1 MPVNV
6 KSAALASDLRLVLG
20 QLMRRL
26 RAEHSFSL
34 SQGAVLGRLDRE
46 GPLGTVELASAERV
60 RPQSMGQTLA
70 ELEAQG
76 LVVRRPHE
84 TDRRRTLID
93 LTDDGRRVLAEDRK
107 RRIGWLAEAID
118 RELSA
123 EEQETLDRAVALL
136 ARLAE
141 L

>member
-1 MPVNV
+1 VAVRV
-6 KSAALASDLRLVLG
+6 KPAALASDLRLVLG

-46 GPLGTVELASAERV
+46 GPQSTVELAAAERV

-76 LVVRRPHE
+76 LIARRPHE

-107 RRIGWLAEAID
+107 RRIGWLAEAIGRD
-118 RELSA
+118 LTV
-123 EEQETLDRAVALL
+123 EEQEILGRAVELL

>member
-1 MPVNV
+1 VPVGV
-6 KSAALASDLRLVLG
+6 KPAALASDLRLVLG

-34 SQGAVLGRLDRE
+34 TQGAVLGRLDRD
-46 GPLGTVELASAERV
+46 GPLGTVELAAAERV

>member
-1 MPVNV
+1 
-6 KSAALASDLRLVLG
+6 
-20 QLMRRL
+20 MRRL

-46 GPLGTVELASAERV
+46 GPQGTVELAAAERV

-76 LVVRRPHE
+76 LIDRRPHE

-93 LTDDGRRVLAEDRK
+93 LTDEGRRVLAEDRK
-107 RRIGWLAEAID
+107 RRIGWLAEALERD
-118 RELSA
+118 YTP
-123 EEQETLDRAVALL
+123 EEQEILERSVALL
-136 ARLAE
+136 SRLAD